1 MPSTAFA
8 ASVAVPVH
16 GLHLCRRVAK
26 RLRGSLERPVTSGCD
41 GAMPL
46 EVVWGGV
53 CGSGSGRSIAAM
65 SAVDGWLGLGGRY
78 RTIAERYRGEKEKL
92 RQASARRS
100 FLFRAEPRS
109 DPLHL
114 RCLRSFLSLD
124 DLELHLIALGQ

>member
-46 EVVWGGV
+46 EVVRGGV

-65 SAVDGWLGLGGRY
+65 SAVDGWLGWVDGIERSLNG
-78 RTIAERYRGEKEKL
+78 IAAKRKSSDRHLPVGAFSFEPSRDQIRCT
-92 RQASARRS
+92 SAACGP
-100 FLFRAEPRS
+100 F
-109 DPLHL
+109 
-114 RCLRSFLSLD
+114 
-124 DLELHLIALGQ
+124 